1 MKQFDWTKINPN
13 KLKDTVWVSL
23 DDEKINIDV
32 NEFESIFAAAAPAE
46 KKPGINFTPPDL
58 SSQLVPPYTLSF

>member
-23 DDEKINIDV
+23 DDEKIHLDIG
-32 NEFESIFAAAAPAE
+32 EFESIFMAAPPPE
-46 KKPGINFTPPDL
+46 KKTRRE
-58 SSQLVPPYTLSF
+58 S